1 MSVVQWR
8 LLGIRRP
15 SIAKI
20 HSFTCNFNFATDLVA
35 STKKELDRFCETT
48 SLSFRKMSNHN
59 AVLDNC
65 NRILAKFMFWFQ
77 SSFEKFSIFRF
88 PYCHISRIISY
99 ISCLFSKNGEI
110 VQSYPNK
117 VSRIIDEHFS
127 ETKKHTAIP

>member
-8 LLGIRRP
+8 LLGIQRP

-20 HSFTCNFNFATDLVA
+20 HSFTCNFNFASDLFA
-35 STKKELDRFCETT
+35 SMKKELDRFCETT

-77 SSFEKFSIFRF
+77 SSFEKFSILRF
-88 PYCHISRIISY
+88 TYCHIREMPVTYFSDKDMKIYVLALLIKIS
-99 ISCLFSKNGEI
+99 ITHGIL
-110 VQSYPNK
+110 
-117 VSRIIDEHFS
+117 
-127 ETKKHTAIP
+127 

>member
-8 LLGIRRP
+8 LFGIRRP
-15 SIAKI
+15 SIAKM

-59 AVLDNC
+59 AVFDNC
-65 NRILAKFMFWFQ
+65 NRILAKFMLWFQ
-77 SSFEKFSIFRF
+77 SSFEKFSILRF
-88 PYCHISRIISY
+88 PYCHKSRIISY
-99 ISCLFSKNGEI
+99 ISYLFSKNGEI

-127 ETKKHTAIP
+127 ETKKHTAIS

>member
-65 NRILAKFMFWFQ
+65 NRILVKFMFWSQ
-77 SSFEKFSIFRF
+77 SSFEKFSILRF
-88 PYCHISRIISY
+88 LYCHTSRIISY
-99 ISCLFSKNGEI
+99 ISYLFLKNGEI
-110 VQSYPNK
+110 VQSYPNQ
-117 VSRIIDEHFS
+117 VGRIIDEHFS
-127 ETKKHTAIP
+127 EAKKQTAIS